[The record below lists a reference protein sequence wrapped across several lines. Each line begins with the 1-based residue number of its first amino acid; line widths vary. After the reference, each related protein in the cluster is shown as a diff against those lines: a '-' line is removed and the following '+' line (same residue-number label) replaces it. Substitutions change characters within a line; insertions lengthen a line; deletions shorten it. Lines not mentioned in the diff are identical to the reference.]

1 MATSKEKPNQRANLT
16 RTMNPLF
23 PIFLKLDQLNT
34 LIVGGGY
41 VGLEK
46 ISGILKS
53 SPHADVTLVAGS
65 IREEIVALAQQH
77 PGLKLIHRDFIDSD
91 LDDRDLIIIGT
102 NDKPL
107 NQAIK
112 EKSKALKILTNVAD
126 TPDLCDFYLS
136 SVVTKGNLKIAIST
150 NGKSPTLAKRIRE
163 MFEEVIPEE
172 TDELLTN
179 LQKIRNQLKGDFE
192 YKLNKLNELTKS
204 IFNSKDEKGL

>member
-1 MATSKEKPNQRANLT
+1 
-16 RTMNPLF
+16 MNPLF

-46 ISGILKS
+46 INGILKS
-53 SPHADVTLVAGS
+53 SPDADVTLVAGY
-65 IREEIVALAQQH
+65 IREEILALSKLH
-77 PGLKLIHRDFIDSD
+77 PSLKLVHRDFIDSD
-91 LDDRDLIIIGT
+91 LEGRDLIIIGT
-102 NDKPL
+102 NNKPL
-107 NQAIK
+107 NQVIK
-112 EKSKALKILTNVAD
+112 EKAKALKILTNVAD

-163 MFEEVIPEE
+163 MLETVLPEE

-204 IFNSKDEKGL
+204 IFNAKDEKGL